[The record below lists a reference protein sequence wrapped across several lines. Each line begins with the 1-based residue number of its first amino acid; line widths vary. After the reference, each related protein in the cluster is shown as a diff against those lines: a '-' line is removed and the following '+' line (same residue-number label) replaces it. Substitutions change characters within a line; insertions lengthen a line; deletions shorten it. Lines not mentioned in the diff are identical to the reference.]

1 MRPSR
6 VSAPILT
13 FTAIMLTACNSGPV
27 AVPGAP
33 RSEIPGTG
41 GSSTPA
47 TYSVP
52 ENLLNST
59 LIWSSEPGIDL
70 FSEEATL
77 TRAAIEANVI
87 ALAGSSADSY
97 PGFDRAID
105 QETRSQYAELSRGT
119 AEQVGT
125 GRYHIARIE
134 LTDTGFIAHTCRQN
148 ANVAA
153 KNSDGRYSSSVTTGE
168 HNPRFVFERTP
179 TDTPPTALQPTEP
192 TATPPTD
199 DTGQPQWQA
208 PTYDVFT
215 GWNINIDG
223 SSGRD
228 HTHACRQWG
237 HQYAPDAIENDY
249 FVLTTD
255 TPPDTL
261 PAYPGW

>member
-1 MRPSR
+1 MAS
-6 VSAPILT
+6 T
-13 FTAIMLTACNSGPV
+13 FTMLTLFTSLTVAAC
-27 AVPGAP
+27 
-33 RSEIPGTG
+33 GTTNTTPPETPTTTE
-41 GSSTPA
+41 STSPDN
-47 TYSVP
+47 YSVP
-52 ENLLNST
+52 ESRRHST

-77 TRAAIEANVI
+77 ARAAIEANEI
-87 ALAGSSADSY
+87 ALANPLTDSY
-97 PGFDRAID
+97 PGFSRAID
-105 QETRSQYAELSRGT
+105 QQTKDQYLEFPPITTQHFGT
-119 AEQVGT
+119 A
-125 GRYHIARIE
+125 YFHIMRIE
-134 LTDTGFIAHTCRQN
+134 PTDTGFIAHTCHQTS
-148 ANVAA
+148 NVAV
-153 KNSDGRYSSSVTTGE
+153 KNADGRYSRSVTTGDF
-168 HNPRFVFERTP
+168 NLKFVFERTP